1 MDDPLDPQLSAELDA
16 LKNVPERPMQAA
28 ARGRMQFL
36 QEAAS
41 LAPALVQPAVKQK
54 TSWNVFGFLPL
65 FGKKPAGWAVRLALI
80 LAIAAAMLGT
90 GGAAAVYAAQDSL
103 PGETLYPVK
112 TWGEDV
118 LLTFASSPQTEL
130 NLNLEFAE
138 RRKSEIAALLYEDEE
153 LAAQSILRLQNHLQ
167 NAVRASELVNGED
180 ALPSML
186 RLRDSLEYQQ
196 RLMEQLQENNHPAI
210 EAEMNQPR
218 QMIQEQMRI
227 VENQLLEEEQK
238 LRDQNQIQQQLQQP
252 LQTGMPEQQGVE
264 DQQNQLQGEGGQQ
277 RKGQGGQMQ
286 QTALPENPAIAATP
300 TATLFP
306 TGEAIQPGNGNYQ
319 SGKEAPPMP
328 EEKQPGSGK

>member
-1 MDDPLDPQLSAELDA
+1 
-16 LKNVPERPMQAA
+16 MQAA

-54 TSWNVFGFLPL
+54 ASWNIFGFLPL

-80 LAIAAAMLGT
+80 MAIAAAMLGT

-118 LLTFASSPQTEL
+118 LLTLASSPQTEL

-167 NAVRASELVNGED
+167 NAVRASELVK
-180 ALPSML
+180 ARWLYLSMQ
-186 RLRDSLEYQQ
+186 RLRDDLQYQQ
-196 RLMEQLQENNHPAI
+196 RLMLQLQLKADPAKKPFMEQSGETLQKELRII
-210 EAEMNQPR
+210 EDR
-218 QMIQEQMRI
+218 LQEQQRMQ
-227 VENQLLEEEQK
+227 E
-238 LRDQNQIQQQLQQP
+238 QIQSVP
-252 LQTGMPEQQGVE
+252 
-264 DQQNQLQGEGGQQ
+264 EGGQGQ
-277 RKGQGGQMQ
+277 PAGQPGKGPENHPDTGQMQ
-286 QTALPENPAIAATP
+286 QTPLPENPDHMPTLAKVNPELTVTPTP

-306 TGEAIQPGNGNYQ
+306 TGGAMLPGNGNYQ
-319 SGKEAPPMP
+319 AGKEATPMP